1 MEWIWGFILMTNEDK
16 QDCLTILNEMK
27 AMCVKFDYS
36 NSTTAEFVYDMDMSI
51 RAIIEII
58 ENKPIKIKKML

>member
-1 MEWIWGFILMTNEDK
+1 MTDEDK

-27 AMCVKFDYS
+27 DMCVKFNYS
-36 NSTTAEFVYDMDMSI
+36 DSTTAEFVYDIDMSI

-58 ENKPIKIKKML
+58 ENKPHKIERMF

>member
-1 MEWIWGFILMTNEDK
+1 MTNEDK

-27 AMCVKFDYS
+27 DMCVKFDYS
-36 NSTTAEFVYDMDMSI
+36 DSTTAEFIYDMDMSI

-58 ENKPIKIKKML
+58 ENK

>member
-1 MEWIWGFILMTNEDK
+1 MTDADK

-27 AMCVKFDYS
+27 DMCIKFDYS
-36 NSTTAEFVYDMDMSI
+36 DSTTAEFVYDMDMSI

-58 ENKPIKIKKML
+58 ENKPHKIERMF